1 MRQDTFLWL
10 ARLVVGKMPPCPLAL
25 FFFLHVPVSSYLFFS
40 FGKKYFICILP
51 IFTCLA
57 YFLSM
62 VLKAKDMSYLE
73 KLAFQNSR
81 SDCDINVTKVIM
93 LSDYE
98 I

>member
-1 MRQDTFLWL
+1 
-10 ARLVVGKMPPCPLAL
+10 
-25 FFFLHVPVSSYLFFS
+25 
-40 FGKKYFICILP
+40 
-51 IFTCLA
+51 
-57 YFLSM
+57 M